1 MTTMTFSD
9 LAKHFRLLSD
19 PEALKDE
26 EKVWLEKFLRLEY
39 QAREIRRIDTLMKM
53 SGIKRVK
60 RFADFDWTFNP
71 KLPREK
77 LMAFRASWLNR
88 PCALVL
94 IGPAGVGKTHL
105 VTALCHEAVLAGHH
119 TVFLTFFDFMAKLAK
134 AKSPYTFVEYYAKV
148 PILCLDEL
156 GYALPTK
163 EQADAFFQIVSK
175 RSEVATTLLT
185 TNLVPSQW
193 GKLFDSTTASAVL
206 DRLSMGGAFI
216 TIEGRSYRNRK
227 DKP

>member
-19 PEALKDE
+19 PEVLKDE
-26 EKVWLEKFLRLEY
+26 EKGWLEKFLRLEY

-71 KLPREK
+71 KLPRDK
-77 LMAFRASWLNR
+77 LMAFRASWLTR
-88 PCALVL
+88 PCTLVL
-94 IGPAGVGKTHL
+94 LGPAGVGKTHL
-105 VTALCHEAVLAGHH
+105 VTALCHEAVLAGRH
-119 TVFLTFFDFMAKLAK
+119 TVFLSFFDFMARLAK
-134 AKSPYTFVEYYAKV
+134 AKSPYTFVDYYAKV

-156 GYALPTK
+156 GYALPSK

-175 RSEVATTLLT
+175 RAEVATTLLT

-206 DRLSMGGAFI
+206 DRLSMGGTFI
-216 TIEGRSYRNRK
+216 TLEGRSYRSHK
-227 DKP
+227 SHP